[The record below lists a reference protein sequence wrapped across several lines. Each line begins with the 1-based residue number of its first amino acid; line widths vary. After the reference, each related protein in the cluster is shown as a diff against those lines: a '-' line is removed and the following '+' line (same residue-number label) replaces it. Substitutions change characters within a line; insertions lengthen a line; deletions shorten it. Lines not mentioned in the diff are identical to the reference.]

1 MMMCG
6 DGMSFSDEA
15 SDDYLET
22 KPVVEAR
29 YQPPEWC
36 RVCWVQVPANGARH
50 RVQVAFRRL
59 DVPVHATWCVVC
71 EVQGELED
79 VRGGAEAQAA
89 GGGGEAH
96 EATAP
101 LSSALLV
108 RGLAGLAGCSPP
120 APPPCSPPAPPCSP
134 PAP

>member
-36 RVCWVQVPANGARH
+36 RVCGVQVPANGARH
-50 RVQVAFRRL
+50 RVEVAARRL
-59 DVPVHATWCVVC
+59 DEPVHATWCEVC
-71 EVQGELED
+71 EVQV
-79 VRGGAEAQAA
+79 VRGNWRMYE
-89 GGGGEAH
+89 GG
-96 EATAP
+96 
-101 LSSALLV
+101 
-108 RGLAGLAGCSPP
+108 RGTGSWWRRRGT
-120 APPPCSPPAPPCSP
+120 
-134 PAP
+134 